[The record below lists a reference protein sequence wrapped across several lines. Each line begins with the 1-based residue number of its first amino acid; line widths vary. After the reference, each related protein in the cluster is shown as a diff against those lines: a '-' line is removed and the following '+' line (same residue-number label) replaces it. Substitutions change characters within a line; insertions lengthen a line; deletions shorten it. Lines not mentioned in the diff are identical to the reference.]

1 MSLTNEEQFARFRM
15 VRDDVLQK
23 VSPSFCIAKW
33 TQSTIYLFNG
43 QTHSC
48 HHPGT
53 HHIPVESIKRN
64 PSALHNTEHKQQR
77 RLEMLEGSYP
87 TECDYCWRIEKLGN
101 EHLSDRV
108 YKSASSWSL
117 PRLPE
122 VLQQRQAPDFRP
134 SYVEIAFES
143 TCNFK
148 CAYCQPHISSRLWEE
163 IEQHGPYLLQG
174 DDYHSLEY
182 LEKTGKKPIKH
193 DEYNPYTEAFW
204 EIWPSWYEQLHTFRI
219 TGGEP
224 LLSKHTWRIFDYV
237 LAHPNPSINIALNTN
252 LSVPDKLIDKL
263 VEYAPKLKASTKT
276 FQVFTSLE
284 SVGQQA
290 EYVRFGMDYPV
301 FLANCHKLLGVI
313 DRLDFMTTVNI
324 LSASTFP
331 AFLDFITKL
340 RLQYNPAPG
349 TNRVGVM
356 VNYMRFPEF
365 LDIRLLPEYVKGRF
379 AHSIQERITKYSF
392 NDKQPTTE
400 ILYLEEVDQL
410 RRLLDYV
417 QSTPD
422 RAEFQIKRLGE
433 YVRELDRRRNT
444 NFVQTFPELIGHLSY
459 V

>member
-1 MSLTNEEQFARFRM
+1 
-15 VRDDVLQK
+15 
-23 VSPSFCIAKW
+23 
-33 TQSTIYLFNG
+33 
-43 QTHSC
+43 
-48 HHPGT
+48 
-53 HHIPVESIKRN
+53 
-64 PSALHNTEHKQQR
+64 
-77 RLEMLEGSYP
+77 
-87 TECDYCWRIEKLGN
+87 
-101 EHLSDRV
+101 
-108 YKSASSWSL
+108 
-117 PRLPE
+117 
-122 VLQQRQAPDFRP
+122 
-134 SYVEIAFES
+134 
-143 TCNFK
+143 
-148 CAYCQPHISSRLWEE
+148 
-163 IEQHGPYLLQG
+163 
-174 DDYHSLEY
+174 LEY

-392 NDKQPTTE
+392 N
-400 ILYLEEVDQL
+400 
-410 RRLLDYV
+410 R
-417 QSTPD
+417 
-422 RAEFQIKRLGE
+422 
-433 YVRELDRRRNT
+433 
-444 NFVQTFPELIGHLSY
+444 
-459 V
+459 